1 MGNSRFWLA
10 LLVSVLVS
18 GCTWVELTDDGAAVR
33 VSGNVSG
40 NCELRGTTTS
50 VSRAAVAGIDRNQ
63 QKFESELEILARNQA
78 AILRGNV
85 IVPAGPVEDNQRTY
99 RVFRCS

>member
-1 MGNSRFWLA
+1 MGKTRCLA
-10 LLVSVLVS
+10 TLMGMVLLS
-18 GCTWVELTDDGAAVR
+18 GCTWVKLTDDGASVR
-33 VSGNVSG
+33 VSGNVPG

-50 VSRAAVAGIDRNQ
+50 VSRAAVAGIDRSQ
-63 QKFESELEILARNQA
+63 TKFESELEILARNQA

-85 IVPAGPVEDNQRTY
+85 IVPAGPVEENQRTY